1 MQAIILCYTKD
12 VNKDN
17 FKNYLAP
24 GAFALV
30 LVVLLTMGIVY
41 LRSFFMEQAAQE
53 RSSQLKEMSGQ
64 ICVNLDYNLEAHWN
78 LVAGIKGELRH
89 HSYANESELRQG
101 IAEIEQI
108 FRTDL
113 YGCRVMLL
121 DSMGTG
127 YTTDGPVGIW
137 DDLKFLADGTY
148 RHTFVSDTSNVKG
161 TFLAFCQKLTDGSKE
176 NENNNYTHLVLLK
189 DIKTIKKYYTTE
201 SYGGHAATY
210 IINKNGTLAYYDANN
225 DDFIGARNM
234 YKALAEGSYLGGKD
248 FAKVKQELDDKG
260 IATAN
265 VMFKDKEYFYCLNT
279 LKDYNMTVML
289 MLPAEFVAVSTMSML
304 QSSLMVQVVF
314 TVILLGLSALALIS
328 FVRAQRNSER
338 IKLERQTNQ
347 QLNKLRMAA
356 EDALHVAESANKAK
370 STFLSNMSHDI
381 RTPMNAIIG
390 FTTLALSSITE
401 QEKVKD
407 YLGKILSSSNHLLSL
422 INDILDMSRIESG
435 KVVLEEQET
444 NLAVLADELEHLLSE
459 QAKAQGLE
467 LKVDYSKLRDRDVFC
482 DKTRL
487 NQVLLNLLS
496 NAVKFTPAG
505 GHVSFTLTQLE
516 QLSPGKGVY
525 EIRVKDDGIGMTA
538 EFAKRVFEPFERER
552 TSTVSKIQGTGLG
565 MAIAKNIIDMMGGTI
580 DLHTKKGEG
589 TEFVL
594 RLELVLQA
602 QPKPVEAKQQE
613 LLPEASSESFAGKRL
628 LLVEDNELNREIACM
643 ILCKY
648 GFELE
653 TAENGQEAVE
663 MVAAAAPGYYDLVL
677 MDIQMPIMDGHE
689 ATRRIRALENPELAK
704 VPIVAMTANAFDE
717 DRRAA
722 KDCGMNGFISKPI
735 NMQEVIQ
742 ALRDNL

>member
-1 MQAIILCYTKD
+1 MVKKD

-314 TVILLGLSALALIS
+314 TVILLCLSALALIS

-487 NQVLLNLLS
+487 NQVLLNLLT

-538 EFAKRVFEPFERER
+538 EFTKRVFEPFERER

-594 RLELVLQA
+594 RLELVLQT

-613 LLPEASSESFAGKRL
+613 LLPESSTESFAGKRL

>member
-1 MQAIILCYTKD
+1 MVKKD

-314 TVILLGLSALALIS
+314 TVILLCLSALALIS

-594 RLELVLQA
+594 RLELVLQT

-613 LLPEASSESFAGKRL
+613 LLPEASSEYFAGKRL

>member
-1 MQAIILCYTKD
+1 MVKKD

-176 NENNNYTHLVLLK
+176 NENNNYTNLVLLK

-538 EFAKRVFEPFERER
+538 EFTKRVFEPFERER

>member
-1 MQAIILCYTKD
+1 MVMKN

-24 GAFALV
+24 GAFAMV
-30 LVVLLTMGIVY
+30 LVVLLAMGIVY

-314 TVILLGLSALALIS
+314 TVILLCLSALALIS

-594 RLELVLQA
+594 RLELVLQT

-613 LLPEASSESFAGKRL
+613 LLPESSTESFAGKRL

>member
-1 MQAIILCYTKD
+1 MVKKD

-24 GAFALV
+24 GAFAMV
-30 LVVLLTMGIVY
+30 LVVLLAMGIVY

-89 HSYANESELRQG
+89 HSYGNESELRQG

-594 RLELVLQA
+594 RLELVLQT

>member
-1 MQAIILCYTKD
+1 MVKKD

-487 NQVLLNLLS
+487 NQVLLNLLT

-538 EFAKRVFEPFERER
+538 EFTKRVFEPFERER

-613 LLPEASSESFAGKRL
+613 LLPESSSESFAGKRL

>member
-1 MQAIILCYTKD
+1 MVKKD

-613 LLPEASSESFAGKRL
+613 LLPESSTESFAGKRL

>member
-1 MQAIILCYTKD
+1 MVKKD

-89 HSYANESELRQG
+89 HSYANESGLRQG

-538 EFAKRVFEPFERER
+538 EFTKRVFEPFERER

-602 QPKPVEAKQQE
+602 QPKPMEAKQQE
-613 LLPEASSESFAGKRL
+613 LLPESSTESFAGKRL

>member
-1 MQAIILCYTKD
+1 MVKKD

-538 EFAKRVFEPFERER
+538 EFTKRVFEPFERER

-594 RLELVLQA
+594 RLELVLQT

-613 LLPEASSESFAGKRL
+613 LLPESSTESFAGKRL

>member
-1 MQAIILCYTKD
+1 
-12 VNKDN
+12 
-17 FKNYLAP
+17 
-24 GAFALV
+24 
-30 LVVLLTMGIVY
+30 
-41 LRSFFMEQAAQE
+41 
-53 RSSQLKEMSGQ
+53 
-64 ICVNLDYNLEAHWN
+64 
-78 LVAGIKGELRH
+78 
-89 HSYANESELRQG
+89 
-101 IAEIEQI
+101 
-108 FRTDL
+108 
-113 YGCRVMLL
+113 
-121 DSMGTG
+121 
-127 YTTDGPVGIW
+127 
-137 DDLKFLADGTY
+137 
-148 RHTFVSDTSNVKG
+148 
-161 TFLAFCQKLTDGSKE
+161 
-176 NENNNYTHLVLLK
+176 
-189 DIKTIKKYYTTE
+189 
-201 SYGGHAATY
+201 
-210 IINKNGTLAYYDANN
+210 
-225 DDFIGARNM
+225 
-234 YKALAEGSYLGGKD
+234 
-248 FAKVKQELDDKG
+248 
-260 IATAN
+260 
-265 VMFKDKEYFYCLNT
+265 
-279 LKDYNMTVML
+279 MTVML

-314 TVILLGLSALALIS
+314 TVILLCLSALALIS

-467 LKVDYSKLRDRDVFC
+467 LKVDYSKLRDRDVIC

-538 EFAKRVFEPFERER
+538 EFTKRVFEPFERER

-565 MAIAKNIIDMMGGTI
+565 MAIAKNIIDMTGGTI

-602 QPKPVEAKQQE
+602 QPKPMEAKQQE
-613 LLPEASSESFAGKRL
+613 LLPESSTESFAGKRL

>member
-1 MQAIILCYTKD
+1 M
-12 VNKDN
+12 
-17 FKNYLAP
+17 
-24 GAFALV
+24 
-30 LVVLLTMGIVY
+30 
-41 LRSFFMEQAAQE
+41 
-53 RSSQLKEMSGQ
+53 
-64 ICVNLDYNLEAHWN
+64 
-78 LVAGIKGELRH
+78 
-89 HSYANESELRQG
+89 
-101 IAEIEQI
+101 
-108 FRTDL
+108 
-113 YGCRVMLL
+113 
-121 DSMGTG
+121 
-127 YTTDGPVGIW
+127 
-137 DDLKFLADGTY
+137 
-148 RHTFVSDTSNVKG
+148 KG

-552 TSTVSKIQGTGLG
+552 TPTVSKIQGTGLG

-613 LLPEASSESFAGKRL
+613 LLPESSTESFAGKRL

>member
-1 MQAIILCYTKD
+1 MVKKD

-538 EFAKRVFEPFERER
+538 EFTKRVFEPFERER

-613 LLPEASSESFAGKRL
+613 LLPESSTESFAGKRL

>member
-1 MQAIILCYTKD
+1 MVKKD

-505 GHVSFTLTQLE
+505 GHVNFTLTQLE

>member
-1 MQAIILCYTKD
+1 MVMKN

-24 GAFALV
+24 GAFAMV

-260 IATAN
+260 IAMAN

-538 EFAKRVFEPFERER
+538 EFTKRVFEPFESER

-613 LLPEASSESFAGKRL
+613 LLPEASSEYFAGKRL

>member
-1 MQAIILCYTKD
+1 MVKKD

-24 GAFALV
+24 GAFAMV
-30 LVVLLTMGIVY
+30 LVVLLAMGIVY

-89 HSYANESELRQG
+89 HSYANENEIRKG

-265 VMFKDKEYFYCLNT
+265 VIFKDKEYFYCLNT

-594 RLELVLQA
+594 RLELVLQT

-613 LLPEASSESFAGKRL
+613 LLPEASSEYFAGKRL

>member
-1 MQAIILCYTKD
+1 MVMKN

-17 FKNYLAP
+17 FKNYMAP
-24 GAFALV
+24 GAFAMV
-30 LVVLLTMGIVY
+30 LVVLLAMGIVY

-248 FAKVKQELDDKG
+248 FAKVKQEMDDKG

-613 LLPEASSESFAGKRL
+613 LLPESSSESFAGKRL

>member
-1 MQAIILCYTKD
+1 MVKKD

-265 VMFKDKEYFYCLNT
+265 VIFKDKEYFYCLNT

-314 TVILLGLSALALIS
+314 TVILLCLSALALIS

-538 EFAKRVFEPFERER
+538 EFTKRVFEPFERER

-613 LLPEASSESFAGKRL
+613 LLPESSTESFAGKRL